1 MRLSTDPTDPA
12 YIGGCPGK
20 VRVLLDGIERTDVVT
35 ADEERRELVRYV
47 RDSQGRL
54 MVNLRSGEIQR
65 ETLYGAVVILM
76 DPWAER
82 VVKQLQE
89 PDDPRRD
96 SEPRGAHYLLRC
108 DTGRADGW
116 A

>member
-1 MRLSTDPTDPA
+1 MRLSTDPQDHG

-20 VRVLLDGIERTDVVT
+20 ARVLLDGIERADVVT

-47 RDSQGRL
+47 RDSAGRL
-54 MVNLRSGEIQR
+54 VVNLRSGEIQR
-65 ETLYGAVVILM
+65 ETLYGAVVIMM

-89 PDDPRRD
+89 PDDPPRA
-96 SEPRGAHYLLRC
+96 SEPRGAHYLLRL
-108 DTGRADGW
+108 DAGRA